1 MKKLLGNH
9 YGNTYTPM
17 DAGADFCGP
26 LYAGRGGSDS
36 TERWTPAGGGGRTL
50 SGELTEEG
58 GGGGR
63 GPVTIFEAPRMDT
76 EDARMEAVTEC
87 NSCSYYNRGECGRT
101 GLESHPDDFCS
112 RAVPAEA

>member
-1 MKKLLGNH
+1 MKNFIGNS
-9 YGNTYTPM
+9 YGNTYTPL
-17 DAGADFCGP
+17 DAGAEFDNGP

-36 TERWTPAGGGGRTL
+36 TERLTPAGGGGAH
-50 SGELTEEG
+50 
-58 GGGGR
+58 

-101 GLESHPDDFCS
+101 GLAMTPDDYCS
-112 RAVPAEA
+112 KAVPAEA

>member
-1 MKKLLGNH
+1 MKKFIGNT

-17 DAGADFCGP
+17 DAGAEFADGP
-26 LYAGRGGSDS
+26 LYAGRGGNDS
-36 TERWTPAGGGGRTL
+36 TSDYTP
-50 SGELTEEG
+50 G
-58 GGGGR
+58 GGGGGT
-63 GPVTIFEAPRMDT
+63 GPVTIIENTAAHVDT

>member
-1 MKKLLGNH
+1 MKKFIGNS

-17 DAGADFCGP
+17 GAGAVFGDGP
-26 LYAGRGGSDS
+26 LYAGRGGNDS
-36 TERWTPAGGGGRTL
+36 TDEWTPA
-50 SGELTEEG
+50 G

-63 GPVTIFEAPRMDT
+63 GPVTIIENTAAHVDP

-101 GLESHPDDFCS
+101 GLAMTPDDYCS
-112 RAVPAEA
+112 KAVPAEA

>member
-1 MKKLLGNH
+1 MKKFIGNN
-9 YGNTYTPM
+9 YGNTYTPL
-17 DAGADFCGP
+17 DAGAEFDNGP
-26 LYAGRGGSDS
+26 LYAGRGGGDS
-36 TERWTPAGGGGRTL
+36 TDEWTPA
-50 SGELTEEG
+50 G

-87 NSCSYYNRGECGRT
+87 NACSYYNRGECGRT

>member
-9 YGNTYTPM
+9 YGNEYTPM
-17 DAGADFCGP
+17 DAGAAFGNGQ

-36 TERWTPAGGGGRTL
+36 TEEWTPA
-50 SGELTEEG
+50 G

-76 EDARMEAVTEC
+76 EDARMEAVPEC
-87 NSCSYYNRGECGRT
+87 NSCEYYRRGECGLS
-101 GLESHPDDFCS
+101 GLSVTPDDYCS
-112 RAVPAEA
+112 KAVRAEA

>member
-1 MKKLLGNH
+1 MKKFLGNH

-17 DAGADFCGP
+17 DAGAEICGP

-36 TERWTPAGGGGRTL
+36 TERWTPA
-50 SGELTEEG
+50 

-87 NSCSYYNRGECGRT
+87 NSCSYYNRGECGRS
-101 GLESHPDDFCS
+101 GLAMTPDDYCS

>member
-17 DAGADFCGP
+17 DADATFGGGP
-26 LYAGRGGSDS
+26 VYAGRGGNDS
-36 TERWTPAGGGGRTL
+36 MDEWTPAGGGG
-50 SGELTEEG
+50 S
-58 GGGGR
+58 R
-63 GPVTIFEAPRMDT
+63 GPVTIIENAAAHVDT

-101 GLESHPDDFCS
+101 GLSMTPDDYCS
-112 RAVPAEA
+112 KAVPAEA